1 MQEKSFEFIKKILKK
16 LLTTKQ
22 NCVIMMKKLQKT
34 KQKVSRRRTIMTK
47 VRFNKR
53 RFFKFMFIVSILMV
67 GAFVEEGNITG
78 ALVLAMLI

>member
-1 MQEKSFEFIKKILKK
+1 
-16 LLTTKQ
+16 
-22 NCVIMMKKLQKT
+22 
-34 KQKVSRRRTIMTK
+34 MTK

>member
-1 MQEKSFEFIKKILKK
+1 
-16 LLTTKQ
+16 
-22 NCVIMMKKLQKT
+22 
-34 KQKVSRRRTIMTK
+34 MTK
-47 VRFNKR
+47 VKFNKR